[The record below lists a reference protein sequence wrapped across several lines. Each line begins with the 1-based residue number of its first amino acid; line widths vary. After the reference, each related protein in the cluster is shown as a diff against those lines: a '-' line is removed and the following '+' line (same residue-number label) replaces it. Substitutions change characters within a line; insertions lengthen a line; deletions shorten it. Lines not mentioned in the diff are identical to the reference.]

1 MQLQQVAR
9 CPLPAARC
17 QLQVG
22 RVKSIHIRTADS
34 CRLSIAAAA
43 ASVVVSGRL
52 ADWGLW
58 LCRARANRNRQGLSK
73 TDSESE
79 SPIKCI
85 SRWVYWISDQTKRTA
100 KAFDFSASLSDTRFG
115 YAFDFEFVCTPS
127 HCSPTDSRD
136 HLGVRDRETD
146 WETALAANT
155 NATPAAVEGCSKL

>member
-9 CPLPAARC
+9 CPLPVASCKLVEWNRYILE
-17 QLQVG
+17 LQTVVG
-22 RVKSIHIRTADS
+22 
-34 CRLSIAAAA
+34 CRLLLLLLLLLSL
-43 ASVVVSGRL
+43 VGWQSGTL
-52 ADWGLW
+52 TLQSESKQKSTGPVQDWL
-58 LCRARANRNRQGLSK
+58 R
-73 TDSESE
+73 ESE

-85 SRWVYWISDQTKRTA
+85 SRWVYWISDQTKWTA
-100 KAFDFSASLSDTRFG
+100 KAFDFSASISVSRFG
-115 YAFDFEFVCTPS
+115 YAFDFGFVCTPS